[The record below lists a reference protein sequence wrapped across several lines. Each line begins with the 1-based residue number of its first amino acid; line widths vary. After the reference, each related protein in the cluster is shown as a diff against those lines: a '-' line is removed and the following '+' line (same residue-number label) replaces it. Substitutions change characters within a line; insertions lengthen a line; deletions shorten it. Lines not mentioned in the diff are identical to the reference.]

1 MLNADER
8 VAITGLGMI
17 SCLGASVTE
26 CWGQMLAGRT
36 GIRRITRFDAADC
49 VTRFGGELPD
59 KYYALEATEFSK
71 RLFKQTQ
78 STTRLGFLCAKE
90 ALCDSGFSVE
100 GHDPHRCAVITG
112 SGQTGYEEEGNL
124 VSNFTNP
131 GKFVIIQQ
139 MANAMSAWISITH
152 GFKGRSYNVATA
164 CASGAYAIAAAYEY
178 LVSGRGDA
186 ALAVGADAML
196 SPQTIKGFN
205 QLAAL
210 SERNELPERASR
222 PFDKH
227 RDGFVLA
234 NGGAAVMLEKE
245 SAARRRGARIY
256 ARIAGVSMCS
266 EAYNIVAPKPSGEE
280 MANSMILALADAGV
294 APEQV
299 GYVSAHG
306 TSTQQNDADESLAIK
321 LAFGQHARALAVSSQ
336 KSMTGHSVGGAGAIE
351 CAATA
356 LCLHHGVLTPTINY
370 ETPDLACDLDVVP
383 NEAREVSNLRVAISN
398 SFGFGGH
405 NATLVLEK
413 ADS

>member
-1 MLNADER
+1 MVKVERR

-17 SCLGASVTE
+17 TCLGTSAPE
-26 CWGQMLAGRT
+26 CWGQMLQGRT
-36 GIRRITRFDAADC
+36 GIRRVTRFDPGEC

-59 KYYALEATEFSK
+59 KYYELEAVEFSK

-90 ALCDSGFSVE
+90 ALSDSGFSVD

-112 SGQTGYEEEGNL
+112 SGQTGYQEEGDI
-124 VSNFTNP
+124 VSVYNNP

-139 MANAMSAWISITH
+139 MANAMSGWISIAD

-178 LVSGRGDA
+178 IVSGRGDA

-205 QLAAL
+205 QLSAL
-210 SERNELPERASR
+210 SERNELPEKASR
-222 PFDKH
+222 PFDRN
-227 RDGFVLA
+227 RDGFVLS

-245 SAARRRGARIY
+245 SAARKRGARIY
-256 ARIAGVSMCS
+256 ALISGVSMCS

-280 MANSMILALADAGV
+280 MAKAMTLALEDAGFR
-294 APEQV
+294 PEQV

-306 TSTQQNDADESLAIK
+306 TSTPQNDADESLAIK
-321 LAFGQHARALAVSSQ
+321 AAFGDHVRRLAVSSQ
-336 KSMTGHSVGGAGAIE
+336 KSMTGHCVGGAGAIE

-370 ETPDLACDLDVVP
+370 ETPDPQCDLDVVP
-383 NEAREVSNLRVAISN
+383 NQTREVKNLRVAISN

-413 ADS
+413 AD

>member
-1 MLNADER
+1 MLNAEKR
-8 VAITGLGMI
+8 IAITGLGMI
-17 SCLGASVTE
+17 TCLGTSAAE

-36 GIRRITRFDAADC
+36 GIRCLTRFDVADC

-59 KYYALEATEFSK
+59 KYYELEAAEFSK

-78 STTRLGFLCAKE
+78 STTRLGFLSAKE
-90 ALCDSGFSVE
+90 AISDSGFTVE
-100 GHDPHRCAVITG
+100 GHDPSRCAVISG
-112 SGQTGYEEEGNL
+112 SGQTGYEEEGDL
-124 VSNFTNP
+124 VSNFKNP

-139 MANAMSAWISITH
+139 MANAMSAWISISL

-178 LVSGRGDA
+178 IVSGRGDA

-205 QLAAL
+205 QLSAL
-210 SERNELPERASR
+210 SERNESPEKASR

-234 NGGAAVMLEKE
+234 NGGAALMLEKE
-245 SAARRRGARIY
+245 SAARKRGARIY
-256 ARIAGVSMCS
+256 ALISGVSMCS
-266 EAYNIVAPKPSGEE
+266 EAYNIVAPRPSGEE
-280 MANSMILALADAGV
+280 MAKSMILALADAGV
-294 APEQV
+294 TPEQV

-321 LAFGQHARALAVSSQ
+321 LAFGQHACRLAVSSQ
-336 KSMTGHSVGGAGAIE
+336 KSMTGHCVGGAGAIE
-351 CAATA
+351 CATTA
-356 LCLHHGVLTPTINY
+356 LSLHHAVLTPTINH
-370 ETPDLACDLDVVP
+370 ETSDPACDLDVVP
-383 NEAREVSNLRVAISN
+383 NEAREVRHLRVAISN